1 MFSGDFAK
9 AGISYRIFI
18 RLSFYGV
25 VKYFLCIF
33 NTLKRHCDDM
43 RRQGKEGEILM
54 FAQLVSTVD
63 SFLWGWPLIILL
75 FGTHIFMTIR
85 TGFIQKDIFKAI
97 KMSVT
102 ADEDSEG
109 DVSQFGALTTALSS
123 TIGTGNIIGVGTAI
137 AMGGPGSVFW
147 MWMTGIFGIATKY
160 AETLIGVKYRV
171 KSENGTMIGGAMYAL
186 DRGLN
191 AKWAGILF
199 SSLAALCAFGIG
211 CTVQANAVVAN
222 ITTNFSINPVVVA
235 VILSIVVALV
245 IIGGI
250 QSITKVSE
258 KLVPFMA
265 AFYVLGCLIILI
277 MNFDVLGQAISVI
290 VSSAFTTKAVGGGF
304 VGSTIAT
311 ACRYGFARG
320 LFSNESGMGS
330 APLVASAAQTRNPK
344 KQALVSMTGTFWD
357 TVVICLMTGLVL
369 VSSIIKHPSIDGLS
383 GNGSELT
390 SLAFGMIPF
399 IGVPILVVGL
409 ITFAFSTILGWYY
422 YGERCAVYLFGE
434 KVIMLY
440 KILWVIGIFVGSLVE
455 LNLIWDLADLLN
467 GLMAIPNI
475 IAVLLLSNVI
485 AAETRKYSG
494 SHINDKDE
502 TEIPVLKNANKGVL

>member
-1 MFSGDFAK
+1 MSFSDL
-9 AGISYRIFI
+9 ISTID
-18 RLSFYGV
+18 
-25 VKYFLCIF
+25 
-33 NTLKRHCDDM
+33 N
-43 RRQGKEGEILM
+43 
-54 FAQLVSTVD
+54 
-63 SFLWGWPLIILL
+63 FLWGWPLIILL
-75 FGTHIFMTIR
+75 FGTHIYMTIR

-102 ADEDSEG
+102 RDPDAEG

-137 AMGGPGSVFW
+137 AMGGPGSVLW
-147 MWMTGIFGIATKY
+147 MWLTGIFGIATKY
-160 AETLIGVKYRV
+160 AETLISVKYRV
-171 KSENGTMIGGAMYAL
+171 KSEDGTMIGGAMYAL
-186 DRGLN
+186 DRGLK
-191 AKWAGILF
+191 ARWAGIIF
-199 SSLAALCAFGIG
+199 AILAAVCAFGIG
-211 CTVQANAVVAN
+211 CMVQANAVAAN
-222 ITTNFSINPVVVA
+222 FTTNFNVPSWISAVV
-235 VILSIVVALV
+235 LSVLVGLV

-250 QSITKVSE
+250 QSITRVSE

-265 AFYVLGCLIILI
+265 AFYVIGCLIILV
-277 MNFDVLGQAISVI
+277 MNIDVLGDAVVAIVT
-290 VSSAFTTKAVGGGF
+290 SAFSAKAATGGF

-344 KQALVSMTGTFWD
+344 RQAMVSMTGTFWD

-369 VSSIIKHPSIDGLS
+369 VSSIIKHDAIHGLS

-390 SLAFGMIPF
+390 SQCFSMIPY
-399 IGVPILVVGL
+399 IGLPILVVGL

-434 KVIMLY
+434 KAIMVY
-440 KILWVIGIFVGSLVE
+440 KILWVIGVFVGSLVE
-455 LNLIWDLADLLN
+455 LNLVWNIADLLN

-475 IAVLLLSNVI
+475 FAVLLLSKVI
-485 AAETRKYSG
+485 VDETRKYSG
-494 SHINDKDE
+494 DHINDKDE
-502 TEIPVLKNANKGVL
+502 TEIPVLKNAKKGILG

>member
-1 MFSGDFAK
+1 MA
-9 AGISYRIFI
+9 ALISK
-18 RLSFYGV
+18 L
-25 VKYFLCIF
+25 
-33 NTLKRHCDDM
+33 
-43 RRQGKEGEILM
+43 
-54 FAQLVSTVD
+54 D

-97 KMSVT
+97 KLSVT
-102 ADEDSEG
+102 RDPDAEG

-137 AMGGPGSVFW
+137 AMGDPGSVLW
-147 MWMTGIFGIATKY
+147 MWLTGIFGIATKY
-160 AETLIGVKYRV
+160 AETLIAIKYRV

-186 DRGLN
+186 DRGLK
-191 AKWAGILF
+191 ARWAGILF
-199 SSLAALCAFGIG
+199 AILAAVCAFGIG
-211 CTVQANAVVAN
+211 CTVQANAVVSN
-222 ITTNFSINPVVVA
+222 ITTNFHVPAIAVA
-235 VILSIVVALV
+235 VVLAVLVGLV

-258 KLVPFMA
+258 RLVPFMA
-265 AFYVLGCLIILI
+265 LFYVIGCIIILV
-277 MNFDVLGQAISVI
+277 MNHDVLGQAIVAI
-290 VSSAFTTKAVGGGF
+290 VSAAFQPKAIGGGF
-304 VGSTIAT
+304 VGSTIVA

-344 KQALVSMTGTFWD
+344 RQALVSMTGTFWD

-369 VSSIIKHPSIDGLS
+369 TSCIIKYPAIDGLS

-390 SLAFGMIPF
+390 SKAFSMIPG
-399 IGVPILVVGL
+399 IGLPILVVGL

-434 KVIMLY
+434 KVILAY
-440 KILWVIGIFVGSLVE
+440 KILWVAGVFIGSLME
-455 LNLIWDLADLLN
+455 LNFVWDLADLLN

-475 IAVLLLSNVI
+475 FAVLLLSGVI
-485 AAETRKYSG
+485 VAETKKYAG
-494 SHINDKDE
+494 EHIDDKDD
-502 TEIPVLKNANKGVL
+502 TEIPVLKNANKGILG

>member
-1 MFSGDFAK
+1 MA
-9 AGISYRIFI
+9 ALISK
-18 RLSFYGV
+18 L
-25 VKYFLCIF
+25 
-33 NTLKRHCDDM
+33 
-43 RRQGKEGEILM
+43 
-54 FAQLVSTVD
+54 D

-97 KMSVT
+97 KLSVT
-102 ADEDSEG
+102 RDPDAEG

-137 AMGGPGSVFW
+137 AMGGPGSVLW
-147 MWMTGIFGIATKY
+147 MWLTGIFGIATKY
-160 AETLIGVKYRV
+160 AETLIAIKYRV

-186 DRGLN
+186 DRGLK
-191 AKWAGILF
+191 ARWAGILF
-199 SSLAALCAFGIG
+199 AILAAVCAFGIG
-211 CTVQANAVVAN
+211 CTVQANAVVSN
-222 ITTNFSINPVVVA
+222 ITTNFHVPAIAVA
-235 VILSIVVALV
+235 VVLAVLVGLV

-250 QSITKVSE
+250 KSITRVSE
-258 KLVPFMA
+258 RLVPFMA
-265 AFYVLGCLIILI
+265 IFYVIGCIIILI
-277 MNFDVLGQAISVI
+277 MNHDVLGQAIVAI
-290 VSSAFTTKAVGGGF
+290 VSAAFQPKAIGGGF
-304 VGSTIAT
+304 VGSTIVA

-344 KQALVSMTGTFWD
+344 RQALVSMTGTFWD

-369 VSSIIKHPSIDGLS
+369 TSCIIKYPAIDGLS

-390 SLAFGMIPF
+390 SKAFSMIPG
-399 IGVPILVVGL
+399 IGLPILVVGL

-434 KVIMLY
+434 KVILAY
-440 KILWVIGIFVGSLVE
+440 KILWVAGVFIGSLME
-455 LNLIWDLADLLN
+455 LNFVWDLADLLN

-475 IAVLLLSNVI
+475 FAVLLLSGVI
-485 AAETRKYSG
+485 VAETKKYAG
-494 SHINDKDE
+494 EHINDKDD
-502 TEIPVLKNANKGVL
+502 TEIPVLKNANKGILG

>member
-1 MFSGDFAK
+1 MA
-9 AGISYRIFI
+9 ALISK
-18 RLSFYGV
+18 L
-25 VKYFLCIF
+25 
-33 NTLKRHCDDM
+33 
-43 RRQGKEGEILM
+43 
-54 FAQLVSTVD
+54 D

-97 KMSVT
+97 KLSVT
-102 ADEDSEG
+102 RDPDAEG

-137 AMGGPGSVFW
+137 AMGGPGSVLW
-147 MWMTGIFGIATKY
+147 MWLTGIFGIATKY
-160 AETLIGVKYRV
+160 AETLIAIKYRV

-186 DRGLN
+186 DRGLK
-191 AKWAGILF
+191 ARWAGILF
-199 SSLAALCAFGIG
+199 AILAAVCAFGIG
-211 CTVQANAVVAN
+211 CTVQANAVVSN
-222 ITTNFSINPVVVA
+222 ITTNFHVPAVA
-235 VILSIVVALV
+235 VAVVLAVLVGLV

-258 KLVPFMA
+258 RLVPFMA
-265 AFYVLGCLIILI
+265 LFYVVGCIIILV
-277 MNFDVLGQAISVI
+277 MNHDVLGQPIAAI
-290 VSSAFTTKAVGGGF
+290 VSAAFQPKAIGGGF
-304 VGSTIAT
+304 VGSTIVA

-344 KQALVSMTGTFWD
+344 RQALVSMTGTFWD

-369 VSSIIKHPSIDGLS
+369 TSCIIKYPAIDGLS

-390 SLAFGMIPF
+390 SKAFSMIPG
-399 IGVPILVVGL
+399 IGLPILVVGL

-422 YGERCAVYLFGE
+422 YGERCAVYLLGE
-434 KVIMLY
+434 KVILAY
-440 KILWVIGIFVGSLVE
+440 KILWVAGVFIGSLME
-455 LNLIWDLADLLN
+455 LNFVWDLADLLN

-475 IAVLLLSNVI
+475 FAVLLLSGVI
-485 AAETRKYSG
+485 VAETKKYAG
-494 SHINDKDE
+494 EHIDDKDD
-502 TEIPVLKNANKGVL
+502 TEIPVLKNANKGILG

>member
-1 MFSGDFAK
+1 MSFAS
-9 AGISYRIFI
+9 IID
-18 RLSFYGV
+18 
-25 VKYFLCIF
+25 
-33 NTLKRHCDDM
+33 TL
-43 RRQGKEGEILM
+43 
-54 FAQLVSTVD
+54 D

-97 KMSVT
+97 RLSVT
-102 ADEDSEG
+102 KDPDAEG

-137 AMGGPGSVFW
+137 ALGGPGAVLW
-147 MWMTGIFGIATKY
+147 MWLSGIFGIATKY
-160 AETLIGVKYRV
+160 AETLIAVKYRV
-171 KSENGTMIGGAMYAL
+171 KSENGSMIGGAMYAL
-186 DRGLN
+186 ERGLH
-191 AKWAGILF
+191 AKWAGIIF
-199 SSLAALCAFGIG
+199 AILAAVCAFGIG
-211 CTVQANAVVAN
+211 CMVQANAVAAN
-222 ITTNFSINPVVVA
+222 FNTNFGTPYLLMAAILA
-235 VILSIVVALV
+235 VLVGLV

-250 QSITKVSE
+250 KSITRVSE
-258 KLVPFMA
+258 ALVPFMA
-265 AFYVLGCLIILI
+265 AFYVIGCIIILI
-277 MNFDVLGQAISVI
+277 MNGDVLGQAIGLI
-290 VSSAFTTKAVGGGF
+290 VSSAFTPKAAGGGF
-304 VGSTIAT
+304 VGSSIAV
-311 ACRYGFARG
+311 ACRFGLARG

-330 APLVASAAQTRNPK
+330 APLVASAAQTPNPK

-390 SLAFGMIPF
+390 SLAFGMIPY

-455 LNLIWDLADLLN
+455 LNLVWDMADLLN

-475 IAVLLLSNVI
+475 FAVLLLSNVI
-485 AAETRKYSG
+485 AAETKKYSG
-494 SHINDKDE
+494 EHINDKDE
-502 TEIPVLKNANKGVL
+502 SEIPVLKNANKGVL